1 MSAPR
6 PDFDELL
13 RLASS
18 AEPEDVAR
26 AHDQAV
32 RWMRAEP
39 RLGRVAATAYDRSR
53 VLAGRPQ
60 KFGTQAVTEDGCVV
74 PWPVD
79 PATTDTERAKWGV
92 APLARLREEIQAAP
106 RVEKA
111 ALRVT
116 LRRRRAALTPAAR
129 ADAAREVAARGAES
143 LAERS
148 RGAVVAAYWP
158 VRAELD
164 VRVLAR
170 ALEARHGATLALPS
184 IDGQEMS
191 FRRWRRDED
200 LGSAGFGTLGP
211 PGDAEEVRPDVVLA
225 PLVGCDR
232 RGGRLGQG
240 KGYYDRALARL
251 DAAGDVLVVGIAFEV
266 QVLPA
271 VPTETFD
278 RRLDAVLTEREWIAL
293 SR

>member
-1 MSAPR
+1 M
-6 PDFDELL
+6 
-13 RLASS
+13 
-18 AEPEDVAR
+18 
-26 AHDQAV
+26 
-32 RWMRAEP
+32 
-39 RLGRVAATAYDRSR
+39 
-53 VLAGRPQ
+53 
-60 KFGTQAVTEDGCVV
+60 
-74 PWPVD
+74 
-79 PATTDTERAKWGV
+79 
-92 APLARLREEIQAAP
+92 
-106 RVEKA
+106 
-111 ALRVT
+111 
-116 LRRRRAALTPAAR
+116 
-129 ADAAREVAARGAES
+129 
-143 LAERS
+143 
-148 RGAVVAAYWP
+148 VAAYWP

-170 ALEARHGATLALPS
+170 ALQAQHGATLALPS
-184 IDGQEMS
+184 IDGQEMT
-191 FRRWRRDED
+191 FRKWRRDED

-225 PLVGCDR
+225 PLLGCDR

-251 DAAGDVLVVGIAFEV
+251 DASGDVLVVGVAFEV